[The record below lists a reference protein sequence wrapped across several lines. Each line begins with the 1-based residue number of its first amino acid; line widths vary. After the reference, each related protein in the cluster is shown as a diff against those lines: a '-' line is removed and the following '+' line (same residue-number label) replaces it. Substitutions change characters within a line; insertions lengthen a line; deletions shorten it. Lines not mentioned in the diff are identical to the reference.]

1 MKPRHSEE
9 QEKNQNDKV
18 ESNRIILPPIASAR
32 RNYGDT
38 RNDLAFGASNKTN
51 TKKTQPFDT
60 SKKSADAQ
68 KETRSS
74 LIAPD
79 KMKKRKGEASQGK
92 ATPIG
97 QGSELEA
104 LGPELES
111 EPGEGQKSPGSSDSA
126 DESSVYSDKHL
137 KQNDKINYVKSATQ
151 GNVDQ
156 KQIGKLSTNH
166 LKAMGA
172 FVDIYANIN
181 ENNIRINIKNQ
192 ERRRAKHREEKL
204 KNKTV
209 AEKKSALRSILDF
222 RFHPNAGF
230 KLKWDLLVII
240 LSLYNSFVIPLQF
253 SIPGTFD
260 GVTWIVV
267 LDNIIDVCFYFD
279 ILITFR
285 S

>member
-1 MKPRHSEE
+1 
-9 QEKNQNDKV
+9 
-18 ESNRIILPPIASAR
+18 
-32 RNYGDT
+32 
-38 RNDLAFGASNKTN
+38 
-51 TKKTQPFDT
+51 
-60 SKKSADAQ
+60 
-68 KETRSS
+68 
-74 LIAPD
+74 
-79 KMKKRKGEASQGK
+79 
-92 ATPIG
+92 
-97 QGSELEA
+97 
-104 LGPELES
+104 
-111 EPGEGQKSPGSSDSA
+111 
-126 DESSVYSDKHL
+126 
-137 KQNDKINYVKSATQ
+137 
-151 GNVDQ
+151 
-156 KQIGKLSTNH
+156 
-166 LKAMGA
+166 MGA

-253 SIPGTFD
+253 SIPKTFD